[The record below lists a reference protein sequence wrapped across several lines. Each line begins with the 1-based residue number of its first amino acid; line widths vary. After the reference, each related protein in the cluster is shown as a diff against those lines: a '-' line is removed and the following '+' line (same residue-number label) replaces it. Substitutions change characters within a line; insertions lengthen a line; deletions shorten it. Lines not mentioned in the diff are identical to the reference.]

1 MLELAYTLYEDGL
14 CTCGWPSVLCQDP
27 DMDGWFELP
36 ERTTICQVRA
46 VLDREQQDRQENPN
60 FKPEPGEL
68 LRVVNTRE
76 E

>member
-1 MLELAYTLYEDGL
+1 
-14 CTCGWPSVLCQDP
+14 
-27 DMDGWFELP
+27 MDGWFELP
-36 ERTTICQVRA
+36 ERTTVCQVRA
-46 VLDREQQDRQENPN
+46 VLDREQRDRQENPN